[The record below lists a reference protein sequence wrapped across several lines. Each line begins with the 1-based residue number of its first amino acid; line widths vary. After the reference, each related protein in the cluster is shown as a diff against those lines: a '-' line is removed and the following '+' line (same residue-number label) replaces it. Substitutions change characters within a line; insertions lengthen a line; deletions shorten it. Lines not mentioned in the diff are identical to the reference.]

1 MILVA
6 ILWLACVCNMGAGS
20 ALDEA
25 KQFFNTYT
33 NLYGKFD
40 PAVADLYSDEAAI
53 KNKRHLPDGTA
64 REMSLPAKTYKEL
77 IRKTMP
83 LAKERGDTSNY
94 TNVQYKEESGK
105 VRIECQRYSELKK
118 YTSPLSL
125 VIAKNGERWLIV
137 EELSES
143 KQ

>member
-6 ILWLACVCNMGAGS
+6 MLWLACVCNMGAAS

-40 PAVADLYSDEAAI
+40 PTVADLYSDEAAI

-125 VIAKNGERWLIV
+125 VIAKNGEKWLIV